1 MPKFN
6 KLLLVVFLLAGFR
19 SYAQDIHFS
28 QFNAAP
34 LALNPALTGNYA
46 CDWRAGLNYR
56 NQWNSIPA
64 PYVTYS
70 AFADMPIVQGIRGND
85 KLAAG
90 LLLYNDVSGDGNL
103 SNLSVLAS
111 VAYHLALGSPSHYL
125 SLGLQGG
132 MMQKS
137 LDWNNLLFGNQ
148 FDGVDFNSATPNFE
162 PYTGDNIL
170 NADLNVGLTY
180 KGQFSQNFSLEV
192 GGASNHLLTPG
203 ESFLSADTITD
214 RDGTIG
220 NELGM
225 RYVGHMRAIIGFTK
239 DLSLLPT
246 VLYQT
251 QSGAQEMVLGA
262 DLGYFLRN
270 PNFPATIYV
279 GLYTRNGDALI
290 PSIAMD
296 YKNFKLGI
304 SYDVNTSGLDVATNG
319 RGGFEISLVYTGCIL
334 PVVPEN
340 YVLPCPRY

>member
-1 MPKFN
+1 
-6 KLLLVVFLLAGFR
+6 
-19 SYAQDIHFS
+19 
-28 QFNAAP
+28 
-34 LALNPALTGNYA
+34 
-46 CDWRAGLNYR
+46 
-56 NQWNSIPA
+56 
-64 PYVTYS
+64 
-70 AFADMPIVQGIRGND
+70 MPIVQGIRGTINSQQ
-85 KLAAG
+85 ACCCIMMCQEMVT
-90 LLLYNDVSGDGNL
+90 YQT
-103 SNLSVLAS
+103 SVLAS
-111 VAYHLALGSPSHYL
+111 VATTLHSEARAIT
-125 SLGLQGG
+125 SLLVYRGG

-290 PSIAMD
+290 PNITMD

-304 SYDVNTSGLDVATNG
+304 QL
-319 RGGFEISLVYTGCIL
+319 
-334 PVVPEN
+334 
-340 YVLPCPRY
+340 